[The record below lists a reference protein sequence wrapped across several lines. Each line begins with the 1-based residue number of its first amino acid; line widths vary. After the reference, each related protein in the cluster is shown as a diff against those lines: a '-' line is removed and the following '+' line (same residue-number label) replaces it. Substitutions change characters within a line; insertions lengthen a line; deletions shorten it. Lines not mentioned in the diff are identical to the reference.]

1 MSIDFSMEEVHEP
14 LMTTSFTPEDDG
26 EGSLRPKSL
35 TEYIGQ
41 QIREQG
47 YNVNV
52 NHRDIALEQAHWAA
66 KSEYQKGEP

>member
-41 QIREQG
+41 QKAKDNLSIFI
-47 YNVNV
+47 
-52 NHRDIALEQAHWAA
+52 DAA
-66 KSEYQKGEP
+66 KLRHEPLDHVLPH